1 MKNSNLLA
9 AQALAIQGIIYA
21 PASFLLATPEQLEE
35 MCNGCGAADSW
46 FRPPE
51 KMYGTNIVAACI
63 VHDWMYGKGCTIEDK
78 EEADRIFFNNMIRL
92 IERDRV
98 KWYKPTHLQH
108 RRAYKY
114 YKTVDLFGG
123 PAFWA
128 GKNAL

>member
-1 MKNSNLLA
+1 MDKSTLLK

-21 PASFLLATPEQLEE
+21 PASFLLASPEELGEV
-35 MCNGCGAADSW
+35 CNGCGAANSW
-46 FRPPE
+46 FRPPNRI
-51 KMYGTNIVAACI
+51 YGTDIVAACI
-63 VHDWMYGKGCTIEDK
+63 VHDWMYEHGCTIEDK

-92 IERDRV
+92 VERDRE

-114 YKTVDLFGG
+114 YKMVDLFGG

-128 GKNAL
+128 RKNVI